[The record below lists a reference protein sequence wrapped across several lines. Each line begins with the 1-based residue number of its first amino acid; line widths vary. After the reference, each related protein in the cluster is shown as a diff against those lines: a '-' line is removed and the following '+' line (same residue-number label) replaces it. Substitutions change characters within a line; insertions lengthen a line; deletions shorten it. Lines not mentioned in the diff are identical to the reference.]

1 MRQRTYVRFRWIALA
16 TSAAFVLAGTAGASA
31 QDRKPW
37 RHGIIEAKS
46 NSGILFML
54 DKGGFA
60 ARQGLKLQVMQV
72 KTDQIGLK
80 ALLAGELDSY
90 EGGPGGAILAAA
102 RGADVKVIGCHWLT
116 VPHGIFVHNDITSVA
131 QLKGKSIA
139 VSSPG
144 TMPEMLARGALDKN
158 GVPAAE
164 VKLASLGGDLDR
176 YKALLAR
183 VVEGAVVSA
192 EYTPV
197 AAKDGLKLL
206 VSGREALPNFLRICL
221 HASAKTISERGD
233 DAVRFLAAE
242 MQALRYALGHK
253 EETVRL
259 ARELTGAKPD
269 DPRPAYIFDLA
280 VETKAVAP
288 ELPIPLDRLAWLQDQ
303 LVASGNLNKAGD
315 IAKLV
320 DGNLRAKAL
329 ELIGN

>member
-1 MRQRTYVRFRWIALA
+1 MRQRTDVRIRRIAMAVSAVVSLA
-16 TSAAFVLAGTAGASA
+16 SITGASA
-31 QDRKPW
+31 QDTKPW

-46 NSGILFML
+46 DSGILFML

-60 ARQGLKLQVMQV
+60 EKQGLKLQVVQV

-144 TMPEMLARGALDKN
+144 TMPEMLARGALEKS
-158 GVPAAE
+158 GVPVAE
-164 VKLASLGGDLDR
+164 VKFASLGGDLDR

-192 EYTPV
+192 EYTPI

-206 VSGREALPNFLRICL
+206 VPGREALPEFLRICL
-221 HASAKTISERGD
+221 HSSGQTIAQRRA
-233 DAVRFLAAE
+233 DAVRFLTAE
-242 MQALRYALGHK
+242 MQGLRYALAHK
-253 EETVRL
+253 DETVAL
-259 ARELTGAKPD
+259 ARELTGAKGD
-269 DPRPAYIFDLA
+269 DPRPAYIYDLA
-280 VETKAVAP
+280 VETSAVAP

-315 IAKLV
+315 IARLV
-320 DGNLRAKAL
+320 DGSLRAKAL
-329 ELIGN
+329 ELMGH